1 MITKLGIYGKTLSIE
16 SDDLE
21 ANLKMSDEVYNGFLE
36 TIDKKVKDSEFQE
49 QKSKNI
55 SDRTVKVSERF
66 IQDLK
71 DDFGFTDD
79 FGFNFP
85 KDFVMGENELFNLTM
100 MLGAFINALQQV
112 KYGLHPNDK
121 EQFYGYLE
129 KGHKFFD

>member
-16 SDDLE
+16 SDDLK

-112 KYGLHPNDK
+112 KYGLHPENK
-121 EQFYGYLE
+121 EYLYEYLE